1 MLQAEHMNIPSPFG
15 GSFRTR
21 VAGQCLDIVPGLEL
35 PRRGK
40 PSWRSAPDALAEI
53 AQLCGYLPL
62 APCASPERGWCP
74 GRPGRSRGWPL
85 GFQDESRWIDLLKAG
100 DLEVRASFALSYQ
113 GRSQGASM
121 RSAGE
126 GPIRSSSTSAAS
138 TTACCAA
145 PGCATEVTALM
156 TVLPR
161 YAASV

>member
-62 APCASPERGWCP
+62 APAHRRSAAGVPAGLEDLVV
-74 GRPGRSRGWPL
+74 GRS
-85 GFQDESRWIDLLKAG
+85 
-100 DLEVRASFALSYQ
+100 AS
-113 GRSQGASM
+113 G
-121 RSAGE
+121 
-126 GPIRSSSTSAAS
+126 
-138 TTACCAA
+138 
-145 PGCATEVTALM
+145 
-156 TVLPR
+156 
-161 YAASV
+161 

>member
-1 MLQAEHMNIPSPFG
+1 MNIPSPFG

-62 APCASPERGWCP
+62 APLRIAGARLVS
-74 GRPGRSRGWPL
+74 RPTWKISWLAARLR
-85 GFQDESRWIDLLKAG
+85 DESRWIDLLKAG

-138 TTACCAA
+138 TTACCDA